1 MQAEPLVSLQ
11 PPPLPVSEWKKR
23 HRKWLSLWG
32 GPSLLEPWTTSPRGT
47 KPGPATLATSRP
59 GQASKYVDY
68 WRENKWESSKQ
79 TRDAFGWHFP
89 LRFKHTTIPSF
100 IILHAFH
107 KKGNMSHQTT
117 IQKGMPF
124 FCCTFSSAVS
134 IHCHWRTPRSSW
146 TTCGWELQHLTGNSQ
161 TTPTPL

>member
-1 MQAEPLVSLQ
+1 M
-11 PPPLPVSEWKKR
+11 
-23 HRKWLSLWG
+23 
-32 GPSLLEPWTTSPRGT
+32 EPWTTSPRGT

-124 FCCTFSSAVS
+124 FLHIFLCCFHPLSLKDSTLLMNNMWVRAAASY
-134 IHCHWRTPRSSW
+134 R
-146 TTCGWELQHLTGNSQ
+146 ELADNSHS
-161 TTPTPL
+161 PINNSN